1 MDYHSIALSGLP
13 ASGKSTLVS
22 KLSLSLR
29 WDARGIGEIWRQ
41 RHKEEA
47 PHIKFDKYWA
57 NSSIEKNR
65 KINEAFLE
73 IVNAG
78 KVIADTRY
86 AHIYSY
92 KTLKVFLT
100 APLTVRALRAF
111 SNKTKVEFRDMNLPD
126 IETLLQKREQDEV
139 VMGQKLYG
147 LNYDYRSPEHYD
159 LTLDSGLMNVE
170 QEYNE
175 ILKELEHK
183 KSFK

>member
-1 MDYHSIALSGLP
+1 M
-13 ASGKSTLVS
+13 
-22 KLSLSLR
+22 
-29 WDARGIGEIWRQ
+29 
-41 RHKEEA
+41 
-47 PHIKFDKYWA
+47 
-57 NSSIEKNR
+57 
-65 KINEAFLE
+65 
-73 IVNAG
+73 
-78 KVIADTRY
+78 
-86 AHIYSY
+86 
-92 KTLKVFLT
+92 T

-147 LNYDYRSPEHYD
+147 LNYDYRAPEHYD

>member
-29 WDARGIGEIWRQ
+29 WEARGIGEIWRQ

-147 LNYDYRSPEHYD
+147 LNYDYRAPEHYD

>member
-29 WDARGIGEIWRQ
+29 WEARGIGEIWRQ

-57 NSSIEKNR
+57 NSSI
-65 KINEAFLE
+65 
-73 IVNAG
+73 
-78 KVIADTRY
+78 
-86 AHIYSY
+86 
-92 KTLKVFLT
+92 TLKVFLT

-126 IETLLQKREQDEV
+126 IETLLQKREQDEI